1 MGVGACEVA
10 SLSPPAGGETA
21 GAGSIGPD
29 DLREL
34 MRAVNETTER
44 LQQTHTALQQEV
56 ARLKGELAEANA
68 QLRRSRSLAALG
80 EMAAGI
86 AHEIRNPLGSIRLYV
101 QMLGEDLAGA
111 PAQADLCE
119 KISRA
124 VTGLDAIVR
133 DVLLFA
139 RDMTVRP
146 TPTTARELIDQA
158 LHSSEALL
166 AGAEL
171 EVEVDAP
178 ADDSCTLHADACLM
192 TQALGNVVRNAV
204 EAMAEAETSPRRL
217 TISAE
222 NKRVRCPDGGREQRV
237 VIAVEDTGPGIP
249 PEVVQRMFNP
259 FFTTRKTGTGLGL
272 AIVHRIVDAH
282 DGHISV
288 RAAGG
293 GGARVELCLRTRP
306 GAARHRQSPAR
317 AAPVE
322 VFTASFEE
330 CGPAADHHLATEAA
344 T

>member
-1 MGVGACEVA
+1 MGVGACEPA
-10 SLSPPAGGETA
+10 SLSPAADGETV
-21 GAGSIGPD
+21 GGGSIGLD
-29 DLREL
+29 DLKEL

-44 LQQTHTALQQEV
+44 LRHTHEALQQEV

-86 AHEIRNPLGSIRLYV
+86 AHEIRNPLGSISLYV

-111 PAQADLCE
+111 PEQARLCE
-119 KISRA
+119 KIGRA

-146 TPTTARELIDQA
+146 IPTTARELIDQA
-158 LHSSEALL
+158 LRSSEALL
-166 AGAEL
+166 ACAEL
-171 EVEVDAP
+171 EVKVDAP
-178 ADDSCTLHADACLM
+178 ADDSCILHADTCLM

-204 EAMAEAETSPRRL
+204 EAMAEAEASPRRL

-222 NKRVRCPDGGREQRV
+222 RKRLRCPDGGREQRV

-288 RAAGG
+288 RDADG

-306 GAARHRQSPAR
+306 GAARDRRSPPQ
-317 AAPVE
+317 AAPFE
-322 VFTASFEE
+322 VFTDSGDCEL
-330 CGPAADHHLATEAA
+330 AADHHLATEAA